1 MAGQDGDGGK
11 PSSLEWQHVT
21 STKLLHG
28 HSISCN
34 YCHAKFSG
42 GATRIRDHM
51 CRCAAAPNAVK
62 LLFGTRIVDAKE
74 KATAAKAKRTLN
86 FNTGATGARSPTVS
100 PAKLPISPA
109 ATAASTAAVV
119 RELDVAF
126 GWLVYANG
134 LPFDTPRKPEMA
146 EIIRL
151 ARKLPPHTRYSP
163 PTRKA
168 LAGPMLIRAKDTLT
182 KALEPFQ
189 QQFQRSGVS
198 LVTDGYKDIN
208 GHHISNYLL
217 VCALGAYFHCS
228 VNSTVGPDTTVRV
241 DAIYTAQRM
250 HRVVTDSLA
259 DIVQLLSP
267 STGAA
272 GRYLFWETYGK
283 SYPDLQF
290 VATRLLAQPASSS
303 AAEQNFSK
311 YGFILSKRRNRLTT
325 SRATMLVFN
334 FSARSSWMLTDILC
348 PGQIRRRHIQRQTAK
363 SAVAATQT
371 TRLRL
376 KQLLMRLIDQLGFCM
391 TQPNSI
397 SAKTSPA
404 SAIRERC
411 ESLCHK

>member
-1 MAGQDGDGGK
+1 DGDGGK

-62 LLFGTRIVDAKE
+62 LLFGTRNVDAKE

-86 FNTGATGARSPTVS
+86 FYTGATGARSPTVS

-134 LPFDTPRKPEMA
+134 LPFDTPRKPEIA
-146 EIIRL
+146 EII
-151 ARKLPPHTRYSP
+151 H
-163 PTRKA
+163 
-168 LAGPMLIRAKDTLT
+168 
-182 KALEPFQ
+182 
-189 QQFQRSGVS
+189 
-198 LVTDGYKDIN
+198 
-208 GHHISNYLL
+208 
-217 VCALGAYFHCS
+217 
-228 VNSTVGPDTTVRV
+228 
-241 DAIYTAQRM
+241 
-250 HRVVTDSLA
+250 
-259 DIVQLLSP
+259 IVQLLSP

-272 GRYLFWETYGK
+272 GRALIQFAHYKAQHNIFSRPIVQNAAKELPGYLFWETYGK
-283 SYPDLQF
+283 GYPDLQF

-325 SRATMLVFN
+325 SRASMLVFN
-334 FSARSSWMLTDILC
+334 FSNSRLL
-348 PGQIRRRHIQRQTAK
+348 RRTQQLDADRHPVPWSDSEASN
-363 SAVAATQT
+363 SAA
-371 TRLRL
+371 
-376 KQLLMRLIDQLGFCM
+376 
-391 TQPNSI
+391 NSEEC
-397 SAKTSPA
+397 SGSDANDEA
-404 SAIRERC
+404 EA
-411 ESLCHK
+411 

>member
-86 FNTGATGARSPTVS
+86 FNTGGTGARCPTVS

-109 ATAASTAAVV
+109 ATASSTAAVV

-163 PTRKA
+163 PTRKT

-217 VCALGAYFHCS
+217 VCALGAYFHSS

-250 HRVVTDSLA
+250 HRVVQAVGVHMFVAIVTDSAAVMPAAGWQPAAQDMSTVVAIHNSVNERAWAEVKAWEALHCA
-259 DIVQLLSP
+259 DCPQGPRLVRFQGRPADLSP
-267 STGAA
+267 KARLLNALGYALPFDRHDWVVDRCGHQVRYVIDFYAGVPQPGGPPAAMFLDTRPALDSFGAA
-272 GRYLFWETYGK
+272 WDRIVMQARWM
-283 SYPDLQF
+283 
-290 VATRLLAQPASSS
+290 TRGMWQ
-303 AAEQNFSK
+303 
-311 YGFILSKRRNRLTT
+311 
-325 SRATMLVFN
+325 
-334 FSARSSWMLTDILC
+334 
-348 PGQIRRRHIQRQTAK
+348 
-363 SAVAATQT
+363 
-371 TRLRL
+371 
-376 KQLLMRLIDQLGFCM
+376 
-391 TQPNSI
+391 
-397 SAKTSPA
+397 
-404 SAIRERC
+404 
-411 ESLCHK
+411 